1 MKHQKLVTTPEISKR
16 MSRVKLKRNSS
27 EILLA
32 KALWHKGYRYRLNY
46 KQLPGS
52 PDIAITKYHIAIFID
67 GEFWHGK
74 DFEEKKKHLKSNK
87 EFWIEKIEEN
97 IKRDEKND
105 ILLRQMGWI
114 PLHFWESDI
123 KNNLDYYINTLLE
136 IISIQE
142 FTEDI
147 IFEYS
152 NY

>member
-27 EILLA
+27 ETLLA

-46 KQLPGS
+46 KKLPGS

-74 DFEEKKKHLKSNK
+74 DFEEKKKYLKSNK

-123 KNNLDYYINTLLE
+123 HKNLDYYLISIFE
-136 IISIQE
+136 IITFVE
-142 FTEDI
+142 
-147 IFEYS
+147 
-152 NY
+152 N

>member
-46 KQLPGS
+46 KKLPGS
-52 PDIAITKYHIAIFID
+52 PDIAITKYNIAIFID

-74 DFEEKKKHLKSNK
+74 DFEEKKKHLKNNK

-114 PLHFWESDI
+114 PLHFWESEI
-123 KNNLDYYINTLLE
+123 KRNLNYYVNSIYE
-136 IISIQE
+136 IILQ
-142 FTEDI
+142 TETGLDEI
-147 IFEYS
+147 
-152 NY
+152 

>member
-16 MSRVKLKRNSS
+16 MSHVKLKRNSS

-46 KQLPGS
+46 KHLPGS

-74 DFEEKKKHLKSNK
+74 DFEERKKHLKNNK
-87 EFWIEKIEEN
+87 DFWIEKIEEN
-97 IKRDEKND
+97 ITRDEKND

-114 PLHFWESDI
+114 PLHFWESEI
-123 KNNLDYYINTLLE
+123 KNNLDYYVN
-136 IISIQE
+136 SIYE
-142 FTEDI
+142 FILQMESGLDD
-147 IFEYS
+147 
-152 NY
+152 